1 MSRILVDRFS
11 EQHITDAM
19 SLWQNTPGVGL
30 SASDTVEQLRQFLKR
45 NPTTNYVAMQN
56 GVLIGALLC
65 GHDGRRGYLHHL
77 AVAKP
82 FRNQGI
88 ASTLIDS
95 ALHALFLEG
104 IHKCHAFVFKDNQ
117 QGVAFWKKS
126 RWQHRNDLAVVSF
139 QLR

>member
-11 EQHITDAM
+11 EQHIADAFT
-19 SLWQNTPGVGL
+19 LWQSTPGIGL
-30 SASDTVEQLRQFLKR
+30 SATDTVEQIRRFLAR
-45 NPTTNYVAMQN
+45 NPTTNYVALQK
-56 GVLIGALLC
+56 GLLVGALLC

-104 IHKCHAFVFKDNQ
+104 IHKCHGFVFRNNQ
-117 QGVAFWKKS
+117 QGMAYWQKS
-126 RWQHRNDLAVVSF
+126 HWQLRDDLALVSY
-139 QLR
+139 QL